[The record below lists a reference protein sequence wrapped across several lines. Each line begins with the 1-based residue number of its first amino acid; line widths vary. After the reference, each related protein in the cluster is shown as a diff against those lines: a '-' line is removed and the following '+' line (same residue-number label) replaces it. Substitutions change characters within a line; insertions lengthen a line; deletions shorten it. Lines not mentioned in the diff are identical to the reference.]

1 MRKLL
6 PFLAAMLLLVSACS
20 SEMAESLENVDTVSG
35 TIWLQAPEASSSGYP
50 EENPPALADPPLEQV
65 GDTQQAPTEAP
76 VEVSAPETDSTSSGD
91 SEESSQE
98 SSEAAQPP
106 SSPAKETG
114 EVRAIWLSYLEM
126 QHLLLGRN
134 EAEFRVNIAE
144 AFDNIK
150 ELGLNTVFAQVRPFG
165 DALYPSDYFPWSYIV
180 TGSEG
185 QDPGFDPLQ
194 VMVEEAH
201 SRGLRIEAWVN
212 PYRVRAVEAV
222 RPLSSGNIAAQWADE
237 GSGDAIRYEGG
248 LYFNPGSEKARQLIV
263 NGVREILENYAVDG
277 IQFDD
282 YFYPTQSLDFDKGSF
297 DSYRAGGGELSQE
310 AWRRENVNQLVRE
323 VYQTVKSV
331 DSSLLFGIA
340 PEGNIETNYNEYFA
354 DVAKW
359 LANEG
364 YLDYICPQI
373 YYGFQNEKSPFKS
386 SVESWNR
393 MIKVESIKLYVGLAP
408 YKIGKMDE
416 WAGSGSE
423 EWLQNEDLLV
433 RMVEFSREQS
443 HYGGFALYRYA
454 SLFLPE
460 ADVADAVQQEL
471 QALEEIL

>member
-6 PFLAAMLLLVSACS
+6 PFLAVMLLLVSACS
-20 SEMAESLENVDTVSG
+20 TERADTPENFDTISG
-35 TIWLQAPEASSSGYP
+35 MIWLQTSETSSSGYP
-50 EENPPALADPPLEQV
+50 EENPPALADPPLGQA
-65 GDTQQAPTEAP
+65 GDVPAEASTPT
-76 VEVSAPETDSTSSGD
+76 TDAAS
-91 SEESSQE
+91 SEEPGE
-98 SSEAAQPP
+98 SSEEAPEAVQTQT
-106 SSPAKETG
+106 SPATKED

-126 QHLLLGRN
+126 QQMLTGRN

-144 AFDNIK
+144 AFDHIK
-150 ELGLNTVFAQVRPFG
+150 ELDLNTVFAQVRPFG
-165 DALYPSDYFPWSYIV
+165 DAFYPSDYFPWSYIV
-180 TGSEG
+180 TGNEG

-201 SRGLRIEAWVN
+201 SRGLSIEAWIN

-222 RPLSSGNIAAQWADE
+222 RPLSGDNIAAQWADD

-282 YFYPTQSLDFDKGSF
+282 YFYPTQSMDFDQSSF

-310 AWRRENVNQLVRE
+310 AWRRENVNLLIQE

-340 PEGNIETNYNEYFA
+340 PEGNNETNYNEHFI

-359 LANEG
+359 LSNEG
-364 YLDYICPQI
+364 YVDYICPQI
-373 YYGFQNEKSPFKS
+373 YYGFQNESSPFKS
-386 SVESWNR
+386 TVESWNR

-408 YKIGKMDE
+408 YKIGKADE
-416 WAGSGSE
+416 WAGTGSE
-423 EWLQNEDLLV
+423 EWRENTDLLA

-454 SLFLPE
+454 SLFIPE
-460 ADVADAVQQEL
+460 DNADAVMQEL
-471 QALEEIL
+471 QALKEIL